1 MADLLKIAVV
11 LTAVDQLSGAIRGI
25 TQRVGNDLTQLQG
38 KIKGTTDRLE
48 QMGKAARIP
57 GLALTGGAQRAVVAF
72 MDLESA
78 ATELQSALMK
88 TGGVVG
94 PEFEQINDLAINLGN
109 TLPGTTAD
117 FQAMM
122 TMLMRQG
129 VSANAVLNGMGEAAA
144 YLGVQL
150 KMPPAA
156 AAEFVAKLQDATR
169 TAEKDMLSLV
179 DTIQRTFNLGVDP
192 TNMLGAFG
200 SLGAAMDMIQMKG
213 LQGAKALAP
222 LVAMLDQSGLVGSS
236 AGNALRKLFQAGF
249 DAKKVSDANDVLKQ
263 FGVTLS
269 FVNQQGEFAGLDNF
283 FKQLAKFKAL
293 STEARTMAISELWG
307 NDDEVLRALTPLIEK
322 GAAGYAEM
330 SARMREQAS
339 IQERIGAQLSTLRN
353 LWEALSGTFTN
364 VLAALGA
371 LWGPELKAVTVW
383 LNEMSTRLQQMTGT
397 SAGLFKW
404 VTGLAGGLGLL
415 LLAFAGLTTVL
426 GPAVTGIMA
435 AGKALMG
442 LGALLLA
449 NPILAIIAAIAAA
462 ALLIYLN
469 WDKVKGFFL
478 NFWAPIQAAWNAFW
492 QFTKTSVGEMIHG
505 IIAGF
510 NSLLSFLGG
519 LASQLYNAGV
529 NLISQLW
536 EGMKAKFAAMKAW
549 LSDSLS
555 NVGSWLIGRSPP
567 PAGPLAKIDIGG
579 ANIMAAWLKGMQRVP
594 VGAGVRQIA
603 GRAAGGLGGGRGAT
617 ISFAPQITI
626 TGGGQ
631 GVREQVQQGLRVSMR
646 EFESLMAR
654 YQAQQRRLAYAD
666 VG

>member
-1 MADLLKIAVV
+1 MV